1 MVGEGRARLSWVKL
15 CMESGGV
22 ACGWDTSLWT
32 WGDEEEGTRGRLEAV
47 QVQQSPACMC
57 E

>member
-1 MVGEGRARLSWVKL
+1 MVGEGTARLSWVKL